1 MPHPRLGRC
10 KIRRK
15 ECIMTP
21 KEFIL
26 AELSRKG
33 RLPSDVDL
41 DALDYRKTGY
51 IDSIGLI
58 KFILN
63 LEREFDI
70 EFSEDEVG
78 SESFRVVG
86 SLVALIEAK
95 LSVGDANL

>member
-1 MPHPRLGRC
+1 
-10 KIRRK
+10 
-15 ECIMTP
+15 MTP

-33 RLPSDVDL
+33 RLPTDIDL
-41 DALDYRKTGY
+41 DTLDYRKAGY

-63 LEREFDI
+63 LEREFAI

-78 SESFRVVG
+78 SAAFRVVG
-86 SLVALIEAK
+86 SLAALIETK
-95 LSVGDANL
+95 IKERT

>member
-1 MPHPRLGRC
+1 
-10 KIRRK
+10 
-15 ECIMTP
+15 MTP

-33 RLPSDVDL
+33 RLPAEADL
-41 DALDYRKTGY
+41 DTLDYRKAGY
-51 IDSIGLI
+51 VDSIGLI

-78 SESFRVVG
+78 SEGFRVVG
-86 SLVALIEAK
+86 SLSSLIEAK
-95 LSVGDANL
+95 MKEKP

>member
-1 MPHPRLGRC
+1 
-10 KIRRK
+10 
-15 ECIMTP
+15 MTP

-33 RLPSDVDL
+33 RLPTNADL
-41 DALDYRKTGY
+41 ETLDYRKAGY
-51 IDSIGLI
+51 VDSIGLI

-63 LEREFDI
+63 LEREFNI

-78 SESFRVVG
+78 STGFRVVG

-95 LSVGDANL
+95 LHGGDSKR